1 MPISWITVL
10 QSVPWS
16 DVISNAPRVAE
27 GARKLWGMVTRREGE
42 GHDAATPVDAAEPP
56 PTPQQLQARI
66 AALEEAVSRLDE
78 QMLAS
83 SELIKALA
91 EQNAQL
97 IRRLEIHRVRST
109 WLAAGVVLALGIAI
123 GLGVWLW
130 SGQRLS

>member
-16 DVISNAPRVAE
+16 EVISNAPRVAE
-27 GARKLWGMVTRREGE
+27 GARKLWGMVTRREGQDD
-42 GHDAATPVDAAEPP
+42 GVDASTPPVAGEPP
-56 PTPQQLQARI
+56 ATPQQLQARI
-66 AALEEAVSRLDE
+66 VSLEEAVSRLDE

-97 IRRLEIHRVRST
+97 IRRLEVHRVRSA
-109 WLAAGVVLALGIAI
+109 WLAAGVVLSLALSI
-123 GLGVWLW
+123 GVVV
-130 SGQRLS
+130 RLVMA